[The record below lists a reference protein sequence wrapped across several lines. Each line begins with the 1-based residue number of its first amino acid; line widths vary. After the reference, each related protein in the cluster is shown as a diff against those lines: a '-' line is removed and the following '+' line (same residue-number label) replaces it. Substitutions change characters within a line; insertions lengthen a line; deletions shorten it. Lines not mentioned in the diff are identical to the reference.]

1 MQLCKLSLALSCCI
15 FSLTLT
21 QEGNKI
27 YMKKICLSMN
37 LSSRLSL
44 VKEFSNINKTLIS
57 LNFSLCKGKGF
68 KFQVIEVG
76 RYCISQS
83 RFFASSVTSVAETKT
98 NCNAGINM

>member
-15 FSLTLT
+15 YSLTLT

-27 YMKKICLSMN
+27 YMKKMCLSMN
-37 LSSRLSL
+37 LSSKLRFLYRN
-44 VKEFSNINKTLIS
+44 FSNSNKTLIS

-68 KFQVIEVG
+68 KFQMIEVG

-83 RFFASSVTSVAETKT
+83 RFFLLPA
-98 NCNAGINM
+98 